1 MDFAAPESGSINE
14 FLLEGVNPSCIFMYV
29 NIRGLASDND
39 VNRLS
44 GMRNKLLNVFRT
56 VGRGLSLTLR
66 HFFAATESRRVK
78 SITDDN
84 YFLQNSGTTT
94 IQYPHQKLP
103 LPEVARYQLDVEMD
117 DCIVCDLCA
126 KICPVDC
133 IEIESIKS
141 TEAIGKTSDG
151 TTKRLYAAK
160 FDIDMAKCMY
170 CGLCT
175 VVCPTE
181 CIIMTDT
188 YDRSTL
194 TLNEMVYK
202 FSDMTAG
209 EAEEKRIA
217 LEKQNAERQAA
228 KQAALSPEKPKE

>member
-1 MDFAAPESGSINE
+1 MVKQLFIA
-14 FLLEGVNPSCIFMYV
+14 FRTIFK
-29 NIRGLASDND
+29 GLALTMAHF
-39 VNRLS
+39 LS
-44 GMRNKLLNVFRT
+44 AR
-56 VGRGLSLTLR
+56 
-66 HFFAATESRRVK
+66 ESRKVI
-78 SITDDN
+78 SITDKD
-84 YFLQNSGTTT
+84 YFLHDTGTTT

-103 LPEVARYQLDVEMD
+103 VPELGRYQLDVEME

-133 IEIESIKS
+133 IDIESIKA

-181 CIIMTDT
+181 CIVMTDK
-188 YDRSTL
+188 YDRSMPDL
-194 TLNEMVYK
+194 KEMIYK
-202 FSDMTAG
+202 FSEMSPE
-209 EAEEKRIA
+209 EADEKRIA
-217 LEKQNAERQAA
+217 IEKLNADRLAA
-228 KQAALSPEKPKE
+228 KEAAMQLKVNN

>member
-1 MDFAAPESGSINE
+1 M
-14 FLLEGVNPSCIFMYV
+14 
-29 NIRGLASDND
+29 
-39 VNRLS
+39 LS
-44 GMRNKLLNVFRT
+44 KVLNAFKT
-56 VGRGLSLTLR
+56 VKSGLSLTLG
-66 HFFAATESRRVK
+66 HFFAAKESRTVR
-78 SITDDN
+78 SIADPE
-84 YFLQNSGTTT
+84 YFSQDTGTTT
-94 IQYPHQKLP
+94 IQYPHAKLP
-103 LPEVARYQLDVEMD
+103 VPDVGRYQLDVEMD

-133 IEIESIKS
+133 IEIESIKA

-151 TTKRLYAAK
+151 TTKRLYAAR

-188 YDRSTL
+188 YDRSMFD
-194 TLNEMVYK
+194 LNQMIYK
-202 FSDMTAG
+202 FSDMSPE

-217 LEKQNAERQAA
+217 LEKLNAERLAA
-228 KQAALSPEKPKE
+228 KQAAVQQNIPKQI